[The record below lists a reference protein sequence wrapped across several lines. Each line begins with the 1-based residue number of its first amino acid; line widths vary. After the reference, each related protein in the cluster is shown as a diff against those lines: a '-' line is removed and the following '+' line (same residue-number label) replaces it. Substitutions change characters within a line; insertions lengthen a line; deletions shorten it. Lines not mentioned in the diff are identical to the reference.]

1 MRDDDHYAYVSAW
14 EWSGEAS
21 NPLLN
26 KEPLEFEN
34 VELTT
39 RSYK

>member
-1 MRDDDHYAYVSAW
+1 MRDDEHYAYVSAW
-14 EWSGEAS
+14 EWTGDAS
-21 NPLLN
+21 APELN
-26 KEPLEFEN
+26 KESLDFEN